1 MIEVDGDEE
10 EQIDVEAAPD
20 RIFIMNKLRILFKN
34 TKDEGILNV
43 VINIISLPLNIL
55 RDYSVPCGEEAQW
68 DKQKASVIPMT
79 LVFSF
84 FVLNGNIGGGSAD

>member
-1 MIEVDGDEE
+1 VIEVDGDEE

-34 TKDEGILNV
+34 TKDEGFLNIV
-43 VINIISLPLNIL
+43 MNIISLPLNIL

-68 DKQKASVIPMT
+68 DK
-79 LVFSF
+79 
-84 FVLNGNIGGGSAD
+84 